1 MNIRRTMT
9 LIRDTVAEQLD
20 IELVN
25 LTIRDISGTDMVLVL
40 PYNIQY
46 QIVVD
51 DAKLILT
58 LNGIQY
64 TATNHHIERIVDAVV
79 QDYTHQLS
87 QLGTVVLRQY
97 EKSKSEP
104 LLNLDLMGLTSD
116 QVRRILDIVDETI

>member
-1 MNIRRTMT
+1 MNVNRTMT
-9 LIRDTVAEQLD
+9 LIRDIIAERLD

-58 LNGIQY
+58 LNGLRH
-64 TATNHHIERIVDAVV
+64 TATNQHIENIVDAIV
-79 QDYTHQLS
+79 QDYTHQVS
-87 QLGTVVLRQY
+87 QFGTVVLRQSP
-97 EKSKSEP
+97 KP
-104 LLNLDLMGLTSD
+104 LLNLDLVGLTSD
-116 QVRRILDIVDETI
+116 QVRRILDIVDE